1 MPTMT
6 VDQDRVDLHYHDA
19 GSGQPTVVLIHGFP
33 FNSWQWRPQLET
45 LTDRC
50 RLIVPNLRG
59 FGSSSL
65 SPQPYTIARLADDI
79 AELLLTLKIRRAVIC
94 GLSMGG
100 YIAFEYFRRHRDSV
114 SALALVDTRPQPDS
128 DEGKL
133 NRAGMAELAR
143 NSGSASVANILLPKL
158 VAPRTRQQQPD
169 LIDKL
174 REMMESAPPQA
185 IVDALMAMASR
196 QDFVPLLRD
205 IDVPTLVL
213 VGSEDAI
220 ALPADTREWAANIPE
235 SQLAVIAGAGH
246 VSNLEQPSAFDD
258 LLIGFIDALP
268 GGGS

>member
-1 MPTMT
+1 
-6 VDQDRVDLHYHDA
+6 
-19 GSGQPTVVLIHGFP
+19 
-33 FNSWQWRPQLET
+33 
-45 LTDRC
+45 
-50 RLIVPNLRG
+50 
-59 FGSSSL
+59 
-65 SPQPYTIARLADDI
+65 
-79 AELLLTLKIRRAVIC
+79 
-94 GLSMGG
+94 
-100 YIAFEYFRRHRDSV
+100 
-114 SALALVDTRPQPDS
+114 
-128 DEGKL
+128 
-133 NRAGMAELAR
+133 MAELAR

>member
-1 MPTMT
+1 MPTIT

-19 GSGQPTVVLIHGFP
+19 GTGPPTVVLVHGFP
-33 FNSWQWRPQLET
+33 FNSWQWRPQMET
-45 LTDRC
+45 LTERC

-65 SPQPYTIARLADDI
+65 SPEPYTIARLADDI
-79 AELLLTLKIRRAVIC
+79 AELLLTLRVRRAVIC

-100 YIAFEYFRRHRDSV
+100 YIAFEFFRRHRESV
-114 SALALVDTRPQPDS
+114 VALALVDTRPQPDS

-143 NSGSASVANILLPKL
+143 NAGSDAVANVLLPKL
-158 VAPRTRQQQPD
+158 VASATRQRQPE
-169 LIDKL
+169 LVDKL

-185 IVDALMAMASR
+185 IVDALIAMASR
-196 QDFVPLLRD
+196 DDSVPLLRE

-220 ALPADTREWAANIPE
+220 ALPADTREWAANITG
-235 SQLAVIAGAGH
+235 SHLAVIAGAGH
-246 VSNLEQPSAFDD
+246 VSNMEQPDAFDA
-258 LLIGFIDALP
+258 LLLGFLDSLP
-268 GGGS
+268 RGGS